1 MRALPFIAGLLLF
14 AGIPLLGTGTEP
26 VALAAEPNAPTV
38 KPTAKKAPAALEE
51 STTIGRATIL
61 VSAKPARET
70 GSWGYTIRRASLKDR
85 FGNLVGRSHL
95 LCFLIRKGERNCHG
109 TYVFPRGH
117 IMVSGLVQANSY
129 TLAVIGGTGLYD
141 NARGAVRI
149 SPSGPNLRVF
159 FQLVG

>member
-1 MRALPFIAGLLLF
+1 MRALPLIVVLLF
-14 AGIPLLGTGTEP
+14 LTGIPLLA
-26 VALAAEPNAPTV
+26 VAAEPTV
-38 KPTAKKAPAALEE
+38 KPAAKNVPAALEE

-61 VSAKPARET
+61 VTGKPARET
-70 GSWGYTIRRASLKDR
+70 GAWGYTIRRASLKDR

-141 NARGAVRI
+141 NARGSVHVA
-149 SPSGPNLRVF
+149 PSGARANHRVF